1 MHHWFKNKIISED
14 VTALGIKPNPVNVD
28 CYHGSGDV
36 FDKFDQSKARI
47 ANDHMGGGV
56 GYFTSNKDVAGTY
69 AKSMAR
75 KKGTKTPTV
84 YSTKLRMK
92 NVFDVDHKF
101 SGDKLKH
108 VLPDDVEGFAR
119 GAGLLKPGTDK
130 YKVLNGL
137 KDGTTELHGHEVFK
151 GLSRGGV
158 DTLKAREHLVKKGF
172 DGIRYNGGVN
182 MDAATKHDVYMPYAH
197 KSITINKREAVN
209 NPAPVQEEKK
219 EQGMKNTY
227 GLPKSL
233 IEAASKI
240 GEASGTKRELDLQ
253 AEQEFKLDNGY
264 LSEAWK
270 YHQYASS
277 EEAHD
282 ARKKHFAY
290 KNPDGTTCGNA
301 CRSMGNGKL
310 AYMGEFKGPKPSK
323 KIAEDVIVEEWSVLD
338 NHTMK
343 IVSKHGDHQAPA
355 LTACR
360 TLNSKEFDSSKKKD
374 RYRVVAPGTAGHGVK
389 AATAKKINGGKL
401 PYREVEESEQ
411 IDELSKGILKNY
423 GRAARKQI
431 NEPFTDKKTIEKR
444 HAGHLTSV
452 LKKNGSPLVKVN
464 ASESEQI
471 DELSKDKLDKYYD
484 AARQSARDHGS
495 KMQQEYL
502 AKGGKT
508 DDAERQVHT
517 DKAQAHSDKLHA
529 RYASIRIASAKLSNS
544 HYNKIGE
551 DGKVKKVTPKVMA
564 SESEQ
569 IDELSKDKLDQY
581 VEKATDDAIDHVA
594 KGRNNNKTGIKHFEK
609 ATSRYKGVRLARH
622 KIDVKEEQEINEISR
637 KTLKSYTEKS
647 EKEQDEIG
655 ARHDDNVLKINA
667 SDDSRKFHNR
677 RNGVNDA
684 YFKTTTRK
692 SKIGQQI
699 KVRATTV
706 AQDNARR
713 KAAATNEEE
722 QINEISKKLASSYG
736 SKAMQHLHKKFDAE
750 LKHREDNEKPPNG
763 KYHDIDDIQTHL
775 EKTSPKY
782 KQRQAGARLAANK
795 EFGNSGWDKA
805 KVPATNEEEQ
815 IEELSHNLLKR
826 YEKKATYSGRANYI
840 KGTFSDN
847 DDEANKNITLAHRR
861 DEGIKKAKQKLSE
874 SIMQNLKDILNK

>member
-28 CYHGSGDV
+28 VYHGSGYK
-36 FDKFDQSKARI
+36 FDKFDQGKARI

-56 GYFTSNKDVAGTY
+56 GYFTSDKGVAGTY

-75 KKGTKTPTV
+75 KAGTKTPHIYHTNL
-84 YSTKLRMK
+84 KMN

-130 YKVLNGL
+130 YKVINDL

-172 DGIRYNGGVN
+172 DGMRYNGGVN
-182 MDAATKHDVYMPYAH
+182 MNAATKHDVYMPYNQ
-197 KSITINKREAVN
+197 KSIKLNKREAVN
-209 NPAPVQEEKK
+209 NPAPLQEEKK

-290 KNPDGTTCGNA
+290 KNPDGTTCSNA

-360 TLNSKEFDSSKKKD
+360 TLNSKEFDSTKKKD

-411 IDELSKGILKNY
+411 IDELSK
-423 GRAARKQI
+423 
-431 NEPFTDKKTIEKR
+431 
-444 HAGHLTSV
+444 
-452 LKKNGSPLVKVN
+452 
-464 ASESEQI
+464 
-471 DELSKDKLDKYYD
+471 DKLDNYYD

-517 DKAQAHSDKLHA
+517 DKAQAHSDKLHS
-529 RYASIRIASAKLSNS
+529 RYASLRIASAKLSNS

-622 KIDVKEEQEINEISR
+622 KIDVKEE
-637 KTLKSYTEKS
+637 
-647 EKEQDEIG
+647 
-655 ARHDDNVLKINA
+655 
-667 SDDSRKFHNR
+667 
-677 RNGVNDA
+677 
-684 YFKTTTRK
+684 
-692 SKIGQQI
+692 
-699 KVRATTV
+699 
-706 AQDNARR
+706 
-713 KAAATNEEE
+713 
-722 QINEISKKLASSYG
+722 
-736 SKAMQHLHKKFDAE
+736 
-750 LKHREDNEKPPNG
+750 
-763 KYHDIDDIQTHL
+763 
-775 EKTSPKY
+775 
-782 KQRQAGARLAANK
+782 
-795 EFGNSGWDKA
+795 
-805 KVPATNEEEQ
+805 EQ

-847 DDEANKNITLAHRR
+847 DDEAKKNITLAHRR